1 MLLDSGMTS
10 HNHGSGK
17 RVEFSVQMGNFPI
30 YDCWTK
36 VILKCHPPKTK
47 KNLHPQKN
55 WKRLISGHFCESPLK
70 GDTSLAF
77 FLPGFCSHLQQAE
90 FRTSGCCYN
99 RQTLPARFL
108 GGAWQPLEITGGWV
122 LTSEA
127 RDVSCNRKLHKNNV
141 KYTLPSAFGP
151 VTAIRVNNHMETT
164 VSFISA

>member
-1 MLLDSGMTS
+1 M
-10 HNHGSGK
+10 
-17 RVEFSVQMGNFPI
+17 PP
-30 YDCWTK
+30 TK
-36 VILKCHPPKTK
+36 NK

-108 GGAWQPLEITGGWV
+108 GGAKPLEITGGWV

-127 RDVSCNRKLHKNNV
+127 RDVSCNRKLHQKQR
-141 KYTLPSAFGP
+141 KIHPSFGLRP
-151 VTAIRVNNHMETT
+151 RHGNKGEQSYGDNREFHIRLSPCYYWLGDTGFP
-164 VSFISA
+164 SC